1 MNRKMKEKKYKQW
14 STKDRKLKIEQRY
27 KAKQQQ
33 INKQTNKKQK
43 KKQ

>member
-1 MNRKMKEKKYKQW
+1 MIYKGQH
-14 STKDRKLKIEQRY
+14 RKLKIEQRY

-43 KKQ
+43 KKKKQ